1 MHFEDIG
8 IVIELSEFQEKSL
21 IVSCFSKS
29 HGLVRGFIKSKK
41 SVSQVSVG
49 SLVTISYKARLATH
63 LGTIQIELIKN
74 FTNMLAF
81 DRLKLT
87 MLQSAVSI
95 VPKALMDLD
104 AHETLFDKFLMFL
117 EDLINTDDVMQLCK
131 SYVLLELEV
140 LSSCGYGLDL
150 SRCVVTELESDLAYI
165 SPKSGCAV
173 SKSAGLEYHN
183 KLFKMPSFFIYDSE
197 EINLN
202 EVLESINITGYFL
215 SKRLLKDDRQGL
227 PKIRDEII
235 KFLA

>member
-41 SVSQVSVG
+41 SVAQVSVG

-63 LGTIQIELIKN
+63 LGTLQLELIKN

-95 VPKALMDLD
+95 VPKALKDLD
-104 AHETLFDKFLMFL
+104 AHEILFDRFFLFL
-117 EDLINTDDVMQLCK
+117 EELISTDDVLELCK
-131 SYVLLELEV
+131 HYVLLELEV

-150 SRCVVTELESDLAYI
+150 SRCVVTESPNDLAYI

-173 SKSAGLEYHN
+173 SKSAGLAYHN
-183 KLFKMPSFFIYDSE
+183 KLFKMPSFFIE
-197 EINLN
+197 QGGEININ
-202 EVLESINITGYFL
+202 EALESINITGYFL
-215 SKRLLKDDRQGL
+215 SKRLLKDDRHGL